1 MKPFKKRKLIEK
13 IAQLEHLEQTT
24 INTYGDKY
32 SILVTAAL
40 KKARSQRTDDLVKTL
55 NEMISERVIARNTAR
70 LYKAS
75 LLNRVVQ
82 NASAALD
89 KGLPIDEYESQY
101 EQIETI
107 NTQIAA
113 PTSKNTSAL
122 KLKQFPTEIL
132 DQIERMKF
140 VDSSFTRFKNLDFVI
155 KFIRANLV
163 VGLRP
168 IEWAEAVFF
177 DYINSDTSKVQT
189 RSSFPALCVSNAKNS
204 QGRANGSE
212 RDIIFDNISVEQLG
226 DIIQF
231 TKILQ
236 ANLDGYSGKDRE
248 KRANEIF
255 INAQQT
261 FNRVITK
268 LKIPMSK
275 RPTLYSTRHQCI
287 ANAKSSHL
295 TDIEIAALFGHKT
308 TETARMHYGKKIH
321 GSGKV
326 VIKPSKESIM
336 KVKEQLLQN
345 NLNNLQLNEESKDFA
360 EQWLKGKF

>member
-1 MKPFKKRKLIEK
+1 MKPFAKRKLIEK
-13 IAQLEHLEQTT
+13 IAQLEHLEQST
-24 INTYGDKY
+24 INTYADKY
-32 SILVTAAL
+32 SIIVTAAL
-40 KKARSQRTDDLVKTL
+40 KKGRNQVTSDLVATL
-55 NEMISERVIARNTAR
+55 NEMISERIIARNTAR

-89 KGLPIDEYESQY
+89 KGLPLDEYESEY
-101 EQIETI
+101 EKIETI
-107 NTQIAA
+107 NTQNAA
-113 PTSKNTSAL
+113 STSKNTSAL

-132 DQIERMKF
+132 QQIERLKF
-140 VDSSFTRFKNLDFVI
+140 VDSSFNRFKNLDFVI

-177 DYINSDTSKVQT
+177 DYINIENNKEQT
-189 RSSFPALCVSNAKNS
+189 RTSSPALCVLNAKNS
-204 QGRANGSE
+204 QGRANGNE
-212 RDIIFDNISVEQLG
+212 RDIIFDNITVEQLG

-231 TKILQ
+231 TKLLQ
-236 ANLDGYSGKDRE
+236 ANLDGYSGTERE

-255 INAQQT
+255 VNAQQT
-261 FNRVITK
+261 FNRVIAK

-326 VIKPSKESIM
+326 VIKPSKESII
-336 KVKEQLLQN
+336 KVKEQLLSYE
-345 NLNNLQLNEESKDFA
+345 LNNLQMNEESKDFA

>member
-1 MKPFKKRKLIEK
+1 MKPFTKRKLIEK

-24 INTYGDKY
+24 MNTYGDKY

-40 KKARSQRTDDLVKTL
+40 KKARSQKTSDLVLTL
-55 NEMISERVIARNTAR
+55 NEMISERIIARNTAR

-101 EQIETI
+101 EQIDTI

-113 PTSKNTSAL
+113 PSSKNTSAL
-122 KLKQFPTEIL
+122 KLKQFPKEIL
-132 DQIERMKF
+132 DQIERMRF
-140 VDSSFTRFKNLDFVI
+140 ADSKLSRFKNLDFVI
-155 KFIRANLV
+155 KFIRANLI

-168 IEWAEAVFF
+168 IEWADAVFF
-177 DYINSDTSKVQT
+177 DYINQDNNMDRT
-189 RSSFPALCVSNAKNS
+189 RNSFPALCVTNAKNT
-204 QGRANGSE
+204 QGRANGNE

-236 ANLDGYSGKDRE
+236 ANLDGYLGKERD

-255 INAQQT
+255 VNAQQT

-287 ANAKSSHL
+287 ANAKSSQL

-308 TETARMHYGKKIH
+308 TETAKMHYGKKIH
-321 GSGKV
+321 GSGGV
-326 VIKPSKESIM
+326 VIRPSKESIM
-336 KVKEQLLQN
+336 KVKEQLLN
-345 NLNNLQLNEESKDFA
+345 HELNNLQMNEESKDFA